1 MSSYVNI
8 LKDSKCRPNF
18 CNIHILIQSAMHCMY
33 SLKLKGSAKG
43 ACARSNLDEAPR
55 GNEED
60 FETFPSIP
68 DSFESWREQ
77 AK

>member
-1 MSSYVNI
+1 
-8 LKDSKCRPNF
+8 
-18 CNIHILIQSAMHCMY
+18 MHCMY
-33 SLKLKGSAKG
+33 SLKLKSCAKG
-43 ACARSNLDEAPR
+43 ACASSNLDEAPR